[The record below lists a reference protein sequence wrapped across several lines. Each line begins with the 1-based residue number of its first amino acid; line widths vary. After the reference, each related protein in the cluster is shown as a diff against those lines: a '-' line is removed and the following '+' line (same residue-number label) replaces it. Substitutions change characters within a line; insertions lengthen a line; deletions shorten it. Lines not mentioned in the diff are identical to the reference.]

1 MYTHQAVS
9 KALPSAFASA
19 IKKRLLTSPISS
31 DPEYKRLNLTI
42 NSIGT
47 LEYFE
52 HPIVSLQDSDIQQIV
67 NLLISLLSIQ

>member
-19 IKKRLLTSPISS
+19 IKNRLLTSPVSP
-31 DPEYKRLNLTI
+31 DPEYKRLNLTM
-42 NSIGT
+42 NLGT

-52 HPIVSLQDSDIQQIV
+52 HPIVSLQDSDIKKIV
-67 NLLISLLSIQ
+67 NFLISLLSIQ

>member
-1 MYTHQAVS
+1 MVS
-9 KALPSAFASA
+9 LC
-19 IKKRLLTSPISS
+19 PISP
-31 DPEYKRLNLTI
+31 DHEYKRLNLTM
-42 NSIGT
+42 NLGT